1 MVVVEVLVE
10 LAGGRVVVVDC
21 LVVVVVDLRCHNSWR
36 TRVVIGHPATMFAVY
51 FRSDHYA
58 QPAM

>member
-1 MVVVEVLVE
+1 MVVSVVVGVI
-10 LAGGRVVVVDC
+10 GGSVVVVDC
-21 LVVVVVDLRCHNSWR
+21 LVVVVVERRCRSSWR
-36 TRVVIGHPATMFAVY
+36 ARVVIGNPATMFAVY